1 MHGWIAL
8 PTVWYWVF
16 LFAAPALGLAV
27 GAFNR
32 AESQVLLWLFVSCD
46 YTVVVVVI
54 AFAYQYIHEYSHF
67 LGGFPIVPWLILAI
81 PVFVFSLSAIGLPW
95 AISRALCR
103 LRNGAGNRA

>member
-8 PTVWYWVF
+8 PTVWYWLF

-32 AESQVLLWLFVSCD
+32 AESQVLLWLLVSSE
-46 YTVVVVVI
+46 YTVVVILI

-67 LGGFPIVPWLILAI
+67 LGGFPIVPWLILAV
-81 PVFVFSLSAIGLPW
+81 PVLVFSLPATGLPW
-95 AISRALCR
+95 VVSRALCR
-103 LRNGAGNRA
+103 LHERRG